1 MMHKYFV
8 YWGFRQHLQQK
19 HFSTF
24 PGGGGQVP
32 MPASAHVDNCI
43 DLGLVVMVRVMNRV
57 IQYSSDVILLLNIL
71 RV

>member
-24 PGGGGQVP
+24 PGGG
-32 MPASAHVDNCI
+32 ASAHACE
-43 DLGLVVMVRVMNRV
+43 RPCW
-57 IQYSSDVILLLNIL
+57 
-71 RV
+71 